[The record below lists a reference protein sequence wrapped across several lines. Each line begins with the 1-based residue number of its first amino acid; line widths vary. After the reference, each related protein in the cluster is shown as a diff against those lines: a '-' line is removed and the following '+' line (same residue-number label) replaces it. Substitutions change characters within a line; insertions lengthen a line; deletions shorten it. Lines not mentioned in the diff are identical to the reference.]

1 MKDMKPN
8 MRPEMN
14 ELRGAGEVGN
24 DSPHSVMKAGGEDG
38 RRYEAKIL
46 IDRVVRDNDMSG
58 YNHNATSSQPSNNG
72 RENEMWAKKQD
83 VKAVNMGTPNVDGT
97 YRY

>member
-1 MKDMKPN
+1 MEKKMN

-14 ELRGAGEVGN
+14 ELRGAGEFGN

-58 YNHNATSSQPSNNG
+58 YNHNATSSQPSNDG
-72 RENEMWAKKQD
+72 RENEMMMKKKD
-83 VKAVNMGTPNVDGT
+83 VSAMKMGTPNPDGT
-97 YRY
+97 YSY